1 MKSQEGP
8 PGPARSFQNRNFWVI
23 LIVAAVLFSVG
34 TVYAQVNDVTLRF
47 IRIQQ
52 EKVHVQMMEG
62 TAGNPWQYRIL
73 ADWLIDRVIKLL
85 GEMGVFSP
93 RVSVFIAF
101 RFAQCLLIFLLA
113 GIYYRKLGLP
123 LFANLLGLSILMW
136 SMSLSLYNSD
146 LAFNNFFD
154 IAFYLIAAILIM
166 DLKFIW
172 IPALMLVAALNR
184 ETSALIPFMLLG
196 HVYFHEDK
204 TRLIRPAMLYS
215 IGSLLLFAAIL
226 VALRLY
232 YGEQIFLTADGYSPG
247 IGLLVLNFTRI
258 VTWEQLMITLGV
270 VPILA
275 IFAYRAWPRILKT
288 YFWILVPAWIII
300 HFFAALVAETR
311 LLLVPQALVFIPGAL
326 LGMVEKT
333 NRETL

>member
-1 MKSQEGP
+1 MKSQDGIP
-8 PGPARSFQNRNFWVI
+8 KQARSFQDRYFWVI

-34 TVYAQVNDVTLRF
+34 TVYAQVNDLTLRF

-62 TAGNPWQYRIL
+62 IAGNPWQYRIF
-73 ADWLIDRVIKLL
+73 ADWLIDRIIKLL
-85 GEMGVFSP
+85 GDAGISSS
-93 RVSVFIAF
+93 RVSVFISF
-101 RFAQCLLIFLLA
+101 RFAQCLLIFLTA

-123 LFANLLGLSILMW
+123 PFANLLGLSILMW

-166 DLKFIW
+166 DLKFFW
-172 IPALMLVAALNR
+172 IPPLMLVAALNR

-204 TRLIRPAMLYS
+204 ARLIRPAMLYS
-215 IGSLLLFAAIL
+215 IGSLLVFAAIC

-247 IGLLVLNFTRI
+247 IGLLVLNLTRI

-275 IFAYRAWPRILKT
+275 IFAYRAWPRTLKT

-311 LLLVPQALVFIPGAL
+311 LLLVPQVLVFIPGAL
-326 LGMVEKT
+326 FGIIEK
-333 NRETL
+333 NEP

>member
-1 MKSQEGP
+1 MKSQDGHP
-8 PGPARSFQNRNFWVI
+8 RPARSFQNRNFWVI
-23 LIVAAVLFSVG
+23 LIVAAALFSVG
-34 TVYAQVNDVTLRF
+34 TAYAQVNDLTLRF

-62 TAGNPWQYRIL
+62 IAGNPWQYRIL

-85 GEMGVFSP
+85 GEMGVSSP

-101 RFAQCLLIFLLA
+101 RFAQCLLIFLAA

-154 IAFYLIAAILIM
+154 IVFYLIAAILIM

-172 IPALMLVAALNR
+172 IPPLMLVAALNR
-184 ETSALIPFMLLG
+184 ETSVLIPFMLLG
-196 HVYFHEDK
+196 QAYFHEDK
-204 TRLIRPAMLYS
+204 TRLLRPATIYS
-215 IGSLLLFAAIL
+215 ILSLLAFGGIFM
-226 VALRLY
+226 ALRLY
-232 YGEQIFLTADGYSPG
+232 YEEQQFLTADGYYPG
-247 IGLLVLNFTRI
+247 FGLLVLNLTRI

-288 YFWILVPAWIII
+288 CFWIVVPAWIIL

-326 LGMVEKT
+326 LGIVEK
-333 NRETL
+333 NEPRTL

>member
-1 MKSQEGP
+1 MKSQDGIP
-8 PGPARSFQNRNFWVI
+8 KQVRSYQNQYFWVI
-23 LIVAAVLFSVG
+23 LIGAAVLFSVG
-34 TVYAQVNDVTLRF
+34 TVYAQVNDLTVRF

-62 TAGNPWQYRIL
+62 IAGNPWQYRIL

-85 GEMGVFSP
+85 GEVGVSSS

-101 RFAQCLLIFLLA
+101 RFAQCLLIFLAA
-113 GIYYRKLGLP
+113 GLFYRKLGLP

-154 IAFYLIAAILIM
+154 IAFYLMAAILIM

-172 IPALMLVAALNR
+172 LPLLMLVAALNR

-196 HVYFHEDK
+196 HVYFHEDRP
-204 TRLIRPAMLYS
+204 RLIRPAMLYS
-215 IGSLLLFAAIL
+215 IGSLLVFTAIL

-232 YGEQIFLTADGYSPG
+232 YAEQIFLTADGYYPG
-247 IGLLVLNFTRI
+247 IGLLVLNLTRI
-258 VTWEQLMITLGV
+258 VTWEQFLITFGV

-288 YFWILVPAWIII
+288 YFWTVVPAWIII

-326 LGMVEKT
+326 LGIVEK
-333 NRETL
+333 NEQ